1 MTAPDSAALQ
11 ALTAALRAA
20 EAANAALREENAA
33 LQADRAALAA
43 SEARLRLALDAAR
56 MAHWDWDVAGDRTT
70 GSAGREALYGRP
82 EGTLGTT
89 QAVLDAVHPA
99 DRARCAATILDALQR
114 PPGEQ
119 PFDVVEFRVVDPDG
133 TVRWLCSQGRVTEN
147 DPQTGRALR
156 AAGVTHDITQ
166 RREAETRYRAL
177 FDSAPFAIIVIDPA
191 SHRILDVNAQ
201 AIADYGYNRAEFLAL
216 TIGDIDALG
225 DRDAIRERGRAHQ
238 VVEGTQEFEALHRT
252 RSGELRDVLVR
263 VQGVD
268 LGSGRVTY
276 GAHVDITARKSAEAA
291 LRRSEER
298 LRVAMEAGG
307 LGAWEVDT
315 ATGEARW
322 DARMATILGDAPEGN
337 APAPGG
343 ADLAGFEARIH
354 PEDRP
359 RVQAAFRA
367 AATGETDYAAEFR
380 FRRRDGEER
389 WLRSWGRLL
398 PPGRPEARPAD
409 AAAARMAGVIADI
422 TERRRAEERQVLLV
436 REVDH
441 RAKNV
446 LAVVQ
451 AALRLTPRHDPAAY
465 ARMVEGRVAALARA
479 HSLLADN
486 QWSGADLA
494 ALLRAELQAF
504 LPPDLATD
512 PAKPGPQRIAIAGPA
527 LLVAPQPSQAIGMAM
542 HELATNAVKYGALSL
557 AGGRVRLGWR
567 LDEAAGLLLLSW
579 AETGGPP
586 IEAPPPARGF
596 GTRVVDATLERQL
609 GGRIR
614 RVWRPEGLL
623 LEAALPLATIRA
635 G

>member
-1 MTAPDSAALQ
+1 
-11 ALTAALRAA
+11 
-20 EAANAALREENAA
+20 
-33 LQADRAALAA
+33 
-43 SEARLRLALDAAR
+43 
-56 MAHWDWDVAGDRTT
+56 
-70 GSAGREALYGRP
+70 
-82 EGTLGTT
+82 
-89 QAVLDAVHPA
+89 VLDAVHPA
-99 DRARCAATILDALQR
+99 DRERCAATILNALQR

-119 PFDVVEFRVVDPDG
+119 PFDLVEFRVIDPDG
-133 TVRWLCSQGRVTEN
+133 TVRWLCSQGRVTER
-147 DPQTGRALR
+147 DPRTGRALR
-156 AAGVTHDITQ
+156 AAGVTHDITE

-201 AIADYGYNRAEFLAL
+201 ACSDYGYGRAEFLGL

-225 DRDAIRERGRAHQ
+225 DREAIRERGRAHQ
-238 VVEGTQEFEALHRT
+238 VVAGTQEFEALHRT

-276 GAHVDITARKSAEAA
+276 GAHVDITARKSAEAE

-315 ATGEARW
+315 ATGQAGW
-322 DARMATILGDAPEGN
+322 DARAAAILGDAPG
-337 APAPGG
+337 PGG
-343 ADLAGFEARIH
+343 ADRAGFEARIH

-367 AATGETDYAAEFR
+367 AAAGAADYAAEFR

-398 PPGRPEARPAD
+398 PPGRPEGLPGDQAHP
-409 AAAARMAGVIADI
+409 RMAGVIADI
-422 TERRRAEERQVLLV
+422 TERHRAEERQTLLV

-479 HSLLADN
+479 HSLLAAN
-486 QWSGADLA
+486 RWSGADLA
-494 ALLRAELQAF
+494 ALLWAELQAF
-504 LPPDLATD
+504 LPDAR
-512 PAKPGPQRIAIAGPA
+512 AMPGPHRIAIKGPA
-527 LLVAPQPSQAIGMAM
+527 LLVAPQPSQAIGMAV

-557 AGGRVRLGWR
+557 AGGRVWLDWR
-567 LDEAAGLLLLSW
+567 LDAVADLLLLSW

-586 IEAPPPARGF
+586 VERPPEASGF

-623 LEAALPLATIRA
+623 LEAALPLAAIRA